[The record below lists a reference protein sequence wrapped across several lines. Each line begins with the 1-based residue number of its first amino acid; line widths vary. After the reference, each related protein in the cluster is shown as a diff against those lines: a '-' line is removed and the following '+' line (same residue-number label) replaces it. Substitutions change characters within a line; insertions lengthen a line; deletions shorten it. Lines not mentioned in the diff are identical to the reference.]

1 VGASSPA
8 RETWTGKKPPVDLL
22 SGATAQPRAAK
33 EIFPLAESGRAT
45 QCAQR
50 HALKCRTDL
59 ERNNA
64 DVIVLAMTS
73 LAQLLTLGTQMARPS
88 GNRVKLLSRKS
99 AASPALN
106 RCAWR
111 NLRPIQRRNRQEPG
125 PTFTPGRSPLP
136 AVALGETPSKT
147 TSFGEQYSRHL
158 VDVKCITLHLVFY
171 AFPART
177 KRVTPFWSA
186 QILNLQGLDE
196 ASGVRCHLFR
206 EPCANTLFA
215 IRSSA
220 LRRAPANEVLAPQ
233 LKARKLTHPLDS
245 SPAMQPIQRPF
256 SVQLCG

>member
-1 VGASSPA
+1 
-8 RETWTGKKPPVDLL
+8 
-22 SGATAQPRAAK
+22 
-33 EIFPLAESGRAT
+33 
-45 QCAQR
+45 
-50 HALKCRTDL
+50 
-59 ERNNA
+59 
-64 DVIVLAMTS
+64 MTS
-73 LAQLLTLGTQMARPS
+73 LAQLPPLDTLTARAL

-177 KRVTPFWSA
+177 KRVTPLLVRPDFESSGTGRGVGSTMPPLPRTA
-186 QILNLQGLDE
+186 CQHAFRHPFFRVE
-196 ASGVRCHLFR
+196 ASSSQ
-206 EPCANTLFA
+206 
-215 IRSSA
+215 RSS
-220 LRRAPANEVLAPQ
+220 RPATQ
-233 LKARKLTHPLDS
+233 S
-245 SPAMQPIQRPF
+245 SKVDPPF
-256 SVQLCG
+256 GL